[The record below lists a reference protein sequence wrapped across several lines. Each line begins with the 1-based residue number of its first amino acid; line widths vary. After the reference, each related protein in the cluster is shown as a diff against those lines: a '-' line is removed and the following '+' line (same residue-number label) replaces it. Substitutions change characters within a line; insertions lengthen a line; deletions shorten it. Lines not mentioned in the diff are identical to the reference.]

1 MTTLHIEETKE
12 ERQWTLEET
21 WVPFIDESMQK
32 DALIAVIKE
41 VDKLKA
47 LQNKK

>member
-1 MTTLHIEETKE
+1 MTTPRIEE

-21 WVPFIDESMQK
+21 WVPFINESMQR

-47 LQNKK
+47 LQDNK